1 MNNKI
6 HGIYSISNK
15 INGKSYIGSSCDII
29 RRWRH
34 HEQNLNKGIHHCIY
48 LQRAWNKYGKNN
60 FVFHIEAKCTKDNL
74 ISLEQSF
81 LDKAKLNRKQY
92 YNSTYHAGGQEPK
105 NVTKKQ
111 KQDIKNYWLNNNTAA
126 TFKYAK
132 QKYGFGLL
140 LIQYLLV
147 DIRNEIKE
155 RPEQTH
161 LINPTIHTF
170 YHKNGTIF
178 VGRAYDLRQKY
189 NMRHSSICC
198 LISGK
203 YKSTE
208 GWSLSPYNLFKTK

>member
-34 HEQNLNKGIHHCIY
+34 HKQNLNKGIHHCIY

-111 KQDIKNYWLNNNTAA
+111 NPHKCE
-126 TFKYAK
+126 
-132 QKYGFGLL
+132 GLSCCH
-140 LIQYLLV
+140 
-147 DIRNEIKE
+147 RNQQ
-155 RPEQTH
+155 PVTS
-161 LINPTIHTF
+161 
-170 YHKNGTIF
+170 
-178 VGRAYDLRQKY
+178 LRCAQLSY
-189 NMRHSSICC
+189 
-198 LISGK
+198 
-203 YKSTE
+203 Y
-208 GWSLSPYNLFKTK
+208 SL